1 METILV
7 EEHYILTDVQ
17 EKVRNLVSKDPKG
30 VPLETM
36 LSALEEKTDFHGED
50 DLDQHKT
57 RMKFMN
63 DNNVRMQVL
72 SYGKEAPSL
81 LTGQEGIELCQL
93 CNDVLGEYVDLRPTR
108 FQGLAVLPINEPEAA
123 AQELRRSVKELGLK
137 GALIAGRGEDG
148 TFLDHPKYEGIF
160 EAAAELN
167 VPIYLHPAPIKSE
180 VYQAYYN
187 SSSYDDVT
195 ASIFASFGYG
205 WHMETGVHAV
215 RLVLSGL
222 LDRYPNLQIILGHW
236 GEFVPFF
243 LERMDQA
250 IISEHLKQPIS
261 TYFKNNF
268 YITPSGML
276 SRPQFEMIRHYFGID
291 RILYASDY
299 PYIKPEG
306 LTTFLDELNLTPTE
320 QAKIAYQNAERL
332 FNVDTEQD

>member
-17 EKVRNLVSKDPKG
+17 EKVRDLVSKDPKG
-30 VPLETM
+30 MPVETM
-36 LSALEEKTDFHGED
+36 LSALEKLNGFHGED

-63 DNNVRMQVL
+63 DNHVRMQIL
-72 SYGKEAPSL
+72 SYGYEDPSS
-81 LTGQEGIELCQL
+81 LTGDASIELCKL

-137 GALIAGRGEDG
+137 GALVAGSGADG
-148 TFLDHPKYEGIF
+148 TFLNHPKYEGIF
-160 EAAAELN
+160 EAAAELD
-167 VPIYLHPAPIKSE
+167 VPIYLHPASIKSE
-180 VYQAYYN
+180 VYQSYYK
-187 SSSYDDVT
+187 SPTYADLT
-195 ASIFASFGYG
+195 ASAFASFGYG
-205 WHMETGVHAV
+205 WHTETGIHAI

-243 LERMDQA
+243 LERMDQSLLA
-250 IISEHLKQPIS
+250 EHLKQPIS
-261 TYFKNNF
+261 AYFKNNF

-276 SRPQFEMIRHYFGID
+276 SKPQFEMIRHYFGID

-299 PYIKPEG
+299 PYTKPEG
-306 LTTFLDELNLTPTE
+306 LSTFLDTLNLTTAE

-332 FNVDTEQD
+332 FGIDTEQD

>member
-81 LTGQEGIELCQL
+81 LTGQAGIKLCQL

-205 WHMETGVHAV
+205 WHVETGIHAV

-261 TYFKNNF
+261 MYFKNNF
-268 YITPSGML
+268 YITPSGM
-276 SRPQFEMIRHYFGID
+276 
-291 RILYASDY
+291 
-299 PYIKPEG
+299 
-306 LTTFLDELNLTPTE
+306 
-320 QAKIAYQNAERL
+320 
-332 FNVDTEQD
+332 